1 MDAVKTGELI
11 AQSRKEK
18 NLTQKDIAQR
28 LHVSVQAVSKWERG
42 LNFPDIAL
50 MEPLAEVLD
59 LTVSELLSEAGLD
72 CDSIVKT
79 VTEVIK

>member
-28 LHVSVQAVSKWERG
+28 LHVSV
-42 LNFPDIAL
+42 
-50 MEPLAEVLD
+50 
-59 LTVSELLSEAGLD
+59 
-72 CDSIVKT
+72 
-79 VTEVIK
+79 